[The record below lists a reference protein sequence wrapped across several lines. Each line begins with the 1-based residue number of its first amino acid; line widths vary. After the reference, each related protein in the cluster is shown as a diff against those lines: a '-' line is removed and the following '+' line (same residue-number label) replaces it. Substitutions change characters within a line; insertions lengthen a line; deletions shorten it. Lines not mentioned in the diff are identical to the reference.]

1 MGSFAMSYQ
10 FFIGAG
16 IILVIACLI
25 VRDRTEYEITRLRA
39 ECMALRNDEKRQADM
54 RNDIE
59 LMVAQ
64 ANDAIIR
71 ADRRSNSLRKG
82 CEIAADLKVRLEVLA
97 DEQQAGSASMEQEG

>member
-1 MGSFAMSYQ
+1 MSDH

-39 ECMALRNDEKRQADM
+39 ECMALRND
-54 RNDIE
+54 IE

-64 ANDAIIR
+64 ANDALMR
-71 ADRRSNSLRKG
+71 ADRHCSSLRKG
-82 CEIAADLKVRLEVLA
+82 CEIAAALTVQLEILA
-97 DEQQAGSASMEQEG
+97 DE

>member
-1 MGSFAMSYQ
+1 MPYHI
-10 FFIGAG
+10 FIVAG

-59 LMVAQ
+59 LQ

-97 DEQQAGSASMEQEG
+97 AEQQAGSASMEQEG

>member
-1 MGSFAMSYQ
+1 MSYH

-39 ECMALRNDEKRQADM
+39 ECMALRNDEKRQSDT

-64 ANDAIIR
+64 ANDALMR
-71 ADRRSNSLRKG
+71 ADRRCNSLRKG
-82 CEIAADLKVRLEVLA
+82 CEIAAALTVQLEALA
-97 DEQQAGSASMEQEG
+97 DEQQAGPASMEQAT

>member
-1 MGSFAMSYQ
+1 MPYYI
-10 FFIGAG
+10 FIGAG

-39 ECMALRNDEKRQADM
+39 ECMALRNDEKRQSDT

-64 ANDAIIR
+64 ANDALMR
-71 ADRRSNSLRKG
+71 ADRRRNST
-82 CEIAADLKVRLEVLA
+82 AQRL
-97 DEQQAGSASMEQEG
+97 